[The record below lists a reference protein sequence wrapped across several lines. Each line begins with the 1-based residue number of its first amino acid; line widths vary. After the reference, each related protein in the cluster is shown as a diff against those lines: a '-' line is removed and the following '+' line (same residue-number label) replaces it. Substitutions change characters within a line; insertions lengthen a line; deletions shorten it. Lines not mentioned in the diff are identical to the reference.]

1 MRKIG
6 FVGLGAMGAAMA
18 RQLVAKQF
26 QVVGYDINPAA
37 VEALAAADGH
47 AAGSC
52 AEAAKGADAL
62 IVMVVN
68 ADQAEQVMFGDD
80 AVEALS
86 DGAPVIVCSTCAPDR
101 AEAMAAKCA
110 ALGHPLIDAPVS
122 GGQVGAEAGT
132 LTIMAA
138 APRPDYDKVEGVLK
152 AMGSNTYF
160 IGEKVGQGS
169 AMKTVNQLMA
179 GAHIAVAAEAIAF
192 AEKAGIDPAL
202 ALEILSGSAA
212 SSWMLQNRGPEM
224 VKQTGKVTSAVDI
237 FVKDLGIV
245 LDAGRAMR
253 MGLPLAAAAH
263 QRFLDASGAGHG
275 REDDSQVVKVYRK
288 MREG

>member
-37 VEALAAADGH
+37 VEALVAAGGH

-52 AEAAKGADAL
+52 AEAAKGANAL

-68 ADQAEQVMFGDD
+68 ADQAEQVMFGDG

-101 AEAMAAKCA
+101 AEVMAAKCA
-110 ALGHPLIDAPVS
+110 ALARPLIDAPVS

>member
-26 QVVGYDINPAA
+26 QVTGYDINPAA
-37 VEALAAADGH
+37 VEALVAAGGH
-47 AAGSC
+47 AAASS
-52 AEAAKGADAL
+52 AEAAEGADAL
-62 IVMVVN
+62 VLMVVN
-68 ADQAEQVMFGDD
+68 ADQAEQVLFGDG
-80 AVEALS
+80 ALAALAE
-86 DGAPVIVCSTCAPDR
+86 GAPVIVCSTCAPDR
-101 AEAMAAKCA
+101 AATMAEKCA
-110 ALGHPLIDAPVS
+110 AAGHPLIDAPVS
-122 GGQVGAEAGT
+122 GGQVGADAGT

-138 APRPDYDKVEGVLK
+138 APRPDYDKVEGVLT

-160 IGEKVGQGS
+160 IGDKVGQGS

-179 GAHIAVAAEAIAF
+179 GAHIAIAAEAIAF

-245 LDAGRAMR
+245 LDAGRAMK

-288 MREG
+288 MRD